1 MNKNNQTGFLHIG
14 LDMILPKDS
23 VIGVFDIDSV
33 TVQKHSRDFLTA
45 AQKEHEIEDITT
57 DLPISFIL
65 ADHPE
70 KKQRIIF
77 SSFSLP
83 TVTARMKR
91 KFP

>member
-1 MNKNNQTGFLHIG
+1 MNKSNHKGFIHIG

-23 VIGVFDIDSV
+23 VIGIFDIDSV
-33 TVQKHSRDFLTA
+33 TVQKHSRDFLNK
-45 AQKEHEIEDITT
+45 AQKEKEIEDITT

-83 TVTARMKR
+83 TLTARMKR